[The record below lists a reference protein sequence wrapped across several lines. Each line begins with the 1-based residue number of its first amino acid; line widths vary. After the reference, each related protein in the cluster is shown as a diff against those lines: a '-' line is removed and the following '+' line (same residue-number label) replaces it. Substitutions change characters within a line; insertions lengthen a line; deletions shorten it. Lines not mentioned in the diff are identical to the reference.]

1 MTECFNTEFREKLPE
16 LAAETLEGNARAQ
29 VEEHVATCA
38 ACTQEHE
45 MLVMVR
51 TATVPVPFMNVAK
64 IVRALPAAPIP
75 VREELPW
82 YRRASL
88 LLAASLVLVAGGLV
102 AVRQAGDR
110 VVSAPA
116 ANAVAVAGTPAEDP
130 SIDGVAPIAAPSVAA
145 ERAVA
150 QTGGIAIVSGL
161 DEMSAQELTVLLDE
175 VNGFAAVPVEE
186 PEQFSPVNAISD
198 IQGEG

>member
-1 MTECFNTEFREKLPE
+1 MTECFNTELREKLPE
-16 LAAETLEGNARAQ
+16 LVGETLSAGVRAQ
-29 VEEHVATCA
+29 VAEHVGNCA
-38 ACTQEHE
+38 ACTAERE

-51 TATVPVPFMNVAK
+51 AATVPVPYMNVAK

-88 LLAASLVLVAGGLV
+88 QLAASLILLAGGLV

-110 VVSAPA
+110 LIVAPA
-116 ANAVAVAGTPAEDP
+116 ANEIAVAPTSAAQDHAT
-130 SIDGVAPIAAPSVAA
+130 DGAAVLA
-145 ERAVA
+145 
-150 QTGGIAIVSGL
+150 AIVSGL
-161 DEMSAQELTVLLDE
+161 DELSSQELNALLND
-175 VNGFAAVPVEE
+175 VNGLVALPLEE

-198 IQGEG
+198 TQGEG